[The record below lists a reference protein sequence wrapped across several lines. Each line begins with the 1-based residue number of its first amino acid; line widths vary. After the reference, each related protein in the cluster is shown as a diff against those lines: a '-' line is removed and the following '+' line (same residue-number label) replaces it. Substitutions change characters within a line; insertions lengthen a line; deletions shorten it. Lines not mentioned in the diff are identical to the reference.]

1 MTGGAYRALF
11 TLTVFVGSFLLFLIQ
26 PMTARMALPVL
37 GGAPNVWNSA
47 MLVYQLLLLGGY
59 AYAHWLSRM
68 QVRRQA
74 TIHVILLLG
83 AAFMLPIALPGIGA
97 PASGWEFVW
106 VPWLFLLT
114 VGPVFFIVS
123 AQAPLM
129 QRWYASDPQAGD
141 PYPLYAA
148 SNLGSFA
155 GLLTYPLLAEPLL
168 AIGTQS
174 LAWAGGYALLV
185 LLVFAVSRT
194 RWQARGEEIPEGGVQ
209 NWRPGWRKV
218 GLWLALAAVPSAL
231 MLSTTTYLTTDIM
244 AMPLLWVIPLGLYLL
259 SFSVAFAEGRTAARW
274 FTIAAPPVIL
284 IGILFTFGIGTAA
297 PLLAAALSIL
307 TLFVGSVALHARMY
321 DSRPDPRHL
330 TGFYLIMSAGGAIGG
345 AFTALA
351 APLMF
356 SWTWEHPLL
365 IMALALLLPLDPF
378 AKILER
384 FAIRTVFL
392 RAAIVLAVIAL
403 MGMSPLFDRAFTSD
417 EQHKRSYFGVYTID
431 KTKGDGRLLVHGTTA
446 HGFQRGH
453 KKEPTTYYGRNSGAG
468 LALQSAPEL
477 YGEKARI
484 GVVGLGAGVLACY
497 HRPGQDWTFYEIDP
511 VVLSYSQD
519 GTFSFLDQ
527 CTPDV
532 PVVIG
537 DARIKLA
544 EAPADSFD
552 MLLVDAF
559 SSDSIPLHLVTA
571 DAVEVYRRALAEN
584 GLLLIHVSNRHF
596 DLAPVFSALVGELR
610 LSAAMRHDDE
620 LANEFLTE
628 SLWIAISSEE
638 ETLARLTDD
647 GNWSQLPEPTG
658 PLWTD
663 DFASVL
669 PYLKWGEDE

>member
-74 TIHVILLLG
+74 TTHVILLLG
-83 AAFMLPIALPGIGA
+83 AALMLPIALPGIGA

-129 QRWYASDPQAGD
+129 QRWYASDPEAGD

-174 LAWAGGYALLV
+174 RAWAGGYALLV

-194 RWQARGEEIPEGGVQ
+194 RWQAAGEEIPEDGVPK
-209 NWRPGWRKV
+209 WRPGWRTV

-259 SFSVAFAEGRTAARW
+259 SFTVAFAEKRTVAKWLAA
-274 FTIAAPPVIL
+274 IAPLVIL
-284 IGILFTFGIGTAA
+284 AGILITFGLGTDA
-297 PLLAAALSIL
+297 PMLSAGLSLL
-307 TLFVGSVALHARMY
+307 TLFLGAVALHARMY
-321 DSRPDPRHL
+321 DTRPSPQHL

-345 AFTALA
+345 AFTALV
-351 APLMF
+351 APLVF

-365 IMALALLLPLDPF
+365 ILALIVLLPIEPFGKMLDKF
-378 AKILER
+378 S
-384 FAIRTVFL
+384 IRPVVL
-392 RAAIVLAVIAL
+392 RTGIVLAGITL
-403 MGMSPLFDRAFTSD
+403 MGMSPLFDRAFIAD
-417 EQHKRSYFGVYTID
+417 EQHKRSYFGVYTIG
-431 KTKGDGRLLVHGTTA
+431 KGEDDGRLLVHGTTA

-453 KKEPTTYYGRNSGAG
+453 KKEPTTYYGRTSGAG
-468 LALQSAPEL
+468 LALESAPEL

-527 CTPDV
+527 CTPDA

-544 EAPADSFD
+544 EAPAGSFD
-552 MLLVDAF
+552 ILLVDAF

-584 GLLLIHVSNRHF
+584 GLLLIHVTNRHF
-596 DLAPVFSALVGELR
+596 DLAPVFSALVEELG
-610 LSAAMRHDDE
+610 LLAEMRDDE
-620 LANEFLTE
+620 EVANPYLAK
-628 SLWIAISSEE
+628 SRWIAISSDG
-638 ETLARLTDD
+638 ETLARLTAD
-647 GNWSQLPEPTG
+647 GKWSELPEATG

-669 PYLKWGEDE
+669 PYLKWGAQE